1 MNYNFIKTLKN
12 DNNITY
18 SNSKNIFKITINYYR
33 NLYDTKILDERV
45 KKQIL
50 NYIIKKIS
58 LKTILKLKKSIL
70 LQKIK
75 IVIRRITMKSSLEKN
90 DLFNEYYKTFI

>member
-33 NLYDTKILDERV
+33 NLYDTKILDERI

-90 DLFNEYYKTFI
+90 DLFSEYYKTFI